1 MSIIDNYFNKYACN
15 TIDLDYILIQ
25 RINNN
30 IENNKTEIL
39 ENNNI
44 ENNKT
49 EVLENT
55 NNENNKIE
63 VLENNK
69 TEVLENNKTEV
80 LEDTNN
86 ENNKTEVLEDTNND
100 ISKNMIKINKILSY
114 NNTNLLN
121 ENIRLKNENS
131 ELLQMLNQVIK
142 TEYDNK
148 DYHKIKVKIISKINR
163 DLRTKNIFPFNNL
176 LSL

>member
-30 IENNKTEIL
+30 IENNKTE
-39 ENNNI
+39 
-44 ENNKT
+44 
-49 EVLENT
+49 VLENT
-55 NNENNKIE
+55 NNENNKI
-63 VLENNK
+63 
-69 TEVLENNKTEV
+69 EVLENNKTEV

-86 ENNKTEVLEDTNND
+86 ENNKTEVLEDTNNENNKTEVLEDTNID